1 MTHNM
6 THSAT
11 RISEIGAIFVGV
23 SDQERALAFYR
34 DTLGFEVRAEFTYG
48 GGIRWIEV
56 APAGATNT
64 IALVGPGEGEGRA
77 AGDDRTYCA
86 FATTDIE
93 ADHAH
98 LRSHGVDVEEIATAG
113 GSRAGLL
120 SSDATV
126 PDPVP
131 AQFLFR
137 DPDGNRFLIVQ
148 PG

>member
-1 MTHNM
+1 MPNNLN
-6 THSAT
+6 HSAT

-23 SDQERALAFYR
+23 SDQDRALAFYR
-34 DTLGFEVRAEFTYG
+34 DTLGFQVRAEFTYG

-64 IALVGPGEGEGRA
+64 IALVGPGEGRA
-77 AGDDRTYCA
+77 AGDDRTHCA

-98 LRSHGVDVEEIATAG
+98 LRARGVDVEEIASAG
-113 GSRAGLL
+113 GSRVGLL
-120 SSDATV
+120 STDARV